1 MEGKQRLKWSE
12 MSRVRA
18 GLAIFRS
25 IRHKDGFAVANMTK
39 ELRRSCSTLLRQAPT
54 VATDVPL
61 RTPKAFASRQASAT
75 TLLLCPMQL
84 QISAYTASITE
95 AYNTSHSR
103 SDFGHG
109 WSE

>member
-1 MEGKQRLKWSE
+1 MEGKQWLKWSE

-25 IRHKDGFAVANMTK
+25 IRHKDGFAVAKMTK

-61 RTPKAFASRQASAT
+61 RTADAT
-75 TLLLCPMQL
+75 RIACCSMRCPQRML
-84 QISAYTASITE
+84 IF
-95 AYNTSHSR
+95 R
-103 SDFGHG
+103 
-109 WSE
+109 